1 MTNQKSVRVKD
12 ALSVYAN
19 QALNIIGLVD
29 PYQFYYFT
37 KELSTDEY
45 LLLDYLIY
53 QGMNLQEAAL
63 KLEVSFYKGKCL
75 LECITNKAK
84 IFVSEKTI
92 VIDNDQ
98 GYEYK
103 LNFGQAA

>member
-1 MTNQKSVRVKD
+1 MDNQNAVRVND
-12 ALSVYAN
+12 TLSVYVN

-37 KELSTDEY
+37 EELSSEEY

-53 QGMNLQEAAL
+53 QGMNLNEAST

-75 LECITNKAK
+75 LECISNKAK
-84 IFVSEKTI
+84 VFVTERTI
-92 VIDNDQ
+92 VIDYDES
-98 GYEYK
+98 YEYK
-103 LNFGQAA
+103 HYSQVA

>member
-1 MTNQKSVRVKD
+1 MTNQKTVHVD
-12 ALSVYAN
+12 DTLPVYVN

-37 KELSTDEY
+37 EELSSDEY

-53 QGMNLQEAAL
+53 QGMNLREASI

-75 LECITNKAK
+75 LECISNKAK
-84 IFVSEKTI
+84 VFVTEKTL
-92 VIDNDQ
+92 VIDRDES
-98 GYEYK
+98 YEFK
-103 LNFGQAA
+103 LNYGQAA